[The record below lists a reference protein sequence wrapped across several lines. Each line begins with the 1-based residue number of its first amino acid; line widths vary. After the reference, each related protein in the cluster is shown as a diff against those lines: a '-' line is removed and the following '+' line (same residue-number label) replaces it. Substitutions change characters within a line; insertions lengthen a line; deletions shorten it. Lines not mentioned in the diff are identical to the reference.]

1 MREAPGCGF
10 DCGAHWLLLNAG
22 AYGRLDGGP
31 LRDML
36 QYVSTGAV
44 SEGAVSLVSESVAAA
59 NTDRE
64 WVSSMRTLEEY
75 WQDQMDYLAE
85 EKLAEGEAKGRA
97 EAVAALMS
105 NMGWTEQEARRA
117 LGLTADGGDGE

>member
-1 MREAPGCGF
+1 M
-10 DCGAHWLLLNAG
+10 
-22 AYGRLDGGP
+22 
-31 LRDML
+31 
-36 QYVSTGAV
+36 
-44 SEGAVSLVSESVAAA
+44 SESVAAA

-85 EKLAEGEAKGRA
+85 EKLAEGRAEGEAKGKAEGRAEGKAEGRAEGKAEGRA

-117 LGLTADGGDGE
+117 LGLPADGGAGK